1 MITSEH
7 INHFALLP
15 PMRF

>member
-15 PMRF
+15 PIRF